1 LNFCY
6 VSLYQYHLF
15 YLGWRPKRSILFASW
30 AAEEYGIIGSQEWVE
45 EMGSVLTAQ
54 GVALVNTDTCVSGPD
69 LQISASPLLYRMAAR
84 SLTKASMRKDF
95 TRQMISW

>member
-1 LNFCY
+1 
-6 VSLYQYHLF
+6 
-15 YLGWRPKRSILFASW
+15 
-30 AAEEYGIIGSQEWVE
+30 
-45 EMGSVLTAQ
+45 MGSVLTAQ